1 MKQIETIRLLD
12 FENAII
18 EKNKSIDALN
28 KEIFQTSQELKEFL
42 PKGYWWSY
50 DVDTSWHKPK
60 KYSIKDVTS
69 TCYGV
74 TITVKE
80 VFKKK
85 PWPGFTG
92 EHRYDLKDFCNLHI
106 YQTEQEAIELYPKRA
121 CPKCGNAMGWVKD
134 TWCAA
139 CMNKRRS
146 DAKEFEKNHKYY
158 SPVIQ
163 CSYHVGYTDQFTRTR
178 GYDGHIF
185 TFRVKETGEIIRT
198 NNLWE
203 DHRGPNTNNLP
214 EIEFITEEQ

>member
-1 MKQIETIRLLD
+1 MKQIDTIRLLD

-60 KYSIKDVTS
+60 KYSIKDITS
-69 TCYGV
+69 TRYGV

-92 EHRYDLKDFCNLHI
+92 EHYYDLKDFCNLHI

-134 TWCAA
+134 TWCAD
-139 CMNKRRS
+139 CMRQRRI
-146 DAKEFEKNHKYY
+146 DAEEFEKNHRYY
-158 SPVIQ
+158 SPVTQ
-163 CSYHVGYTDQFTRTR
+163 QSYHVGYTDQFTRRR
-178 GYDGHIF
+178 GYDGHFF
-185 TFRVKETGEIIRT
+185 TLRVKDTGEIIRT
-198 NNLWE
+198 NNLWS
-203 DHRGPNTNNLP
+203 DNIGPNTNNLP
-214 EIEFITEEQ
+214 EIEFITEE